1 MANETKKTVTET
13 TATETTVTAAET
25 VAAETTAAK
34 TEKRLIVEREK
45 FTAKDGREMWGYA
58 VHGKGPNG
66 LETKVDFN
74 AYDRGG
80 YEVLDMV
87 FDINSTAELIMHE
100 ENMTDTETGEI
111 RTYTVYEVS
120 NIDEDGDELKCRI
133 KPARD
138 SDKSILAYLLKKLNR
153 QNCEKKTA

>member
-1 MANETKKTVTET
+1 MANETKKTVTENT
-13 TATETTVTAAET
+13 EATAKATIAAPER
-25 VAAETTAAK
+25 
-34 TEKRLIVEREK
+34 RLVVEREK

-66 LETKVDFN
+66 RETKVDFN
-74 AYDRGG
+74 AYDQGG

-87 FDINSTAELIMHE
+87 FDIKPTADLIMHDE
-100 ENMTDTETGEI
+100 SMIDTETGEV
-111 RTYTVYEVS
+111 RTYTVYEVA
-120 NIDEDGDELKCRI
+120 NVDEDGDELKCRV

-153 QNCEKKTA
+153 QATGTNAV

>member
-1 MANETKKTVTET
+1 MANETKKTVTEG
-13 TATETTVTAAET
+13 TEAAAEATAATPER
-25 VAAETTAAK
+25 
-34 TEKRLIVEREK
+34 RLIVEREK

-66 LETKVDFN
+66 RETKVDFN
-74 AYDRGG
+74 AYDQGG

-87 FDINSTAELIMHE
+87 FDIKPTAELIMHDE
-100 ENMTDTETGEI
+100 SMTEGETGEV
-111 RTYTVYEVS
+111 RTYTVYEVA
-120 NIDEDGDELKCRI
+120 NVDEDGDELRCRI

-153 QNCEKKTA
+153 KAAGTLTA

>member
-1 MANETKKTVTET
+1 MANEKNVKAMESTENT
-13 TATETTVTAAET
+13 TTAAE
-25 VAAETTAAK
+25 ATAQ
-34 TEKRLIVEREK
+34 TEKRLVVEREK

-58 VHGKGPNG
+58 VKGKVNG
-66 LETKVDFN
+66 RETKVDFN
-74 AYDRGG
+74 AYDQGG

-87 FDINSTAELIMHE
+87 FDIKPTAELQMHDE
-100 ENMTDTETGEI
+100 TMTDTETGEI
-111 RTYTVYEVS
+111 RKYTIYEVA

-153 QNCEKKTA
+153 QKAV